1 MMRALFSGVSGL
13 RAHQQK
19 MDVIGNNIANV
30 NTVGYKAGRVT
41 FSDIFNQTLSG
52 ATAPDSITGKGG
64 INPMQV
70 GLGVG
75 VSSIDT
81 ITTRGST
88 ESTGNQT
95 DITINGNGLFIVRN
109 GTTGTFQFTR
119 AGNFT
124 RDKSGNLVT
133 SEGLNVY
140 GWLDY
145 GGKQQADGSY
155 TFDTDKDV
163 EPINLYT
170 DAYNKNKQVLAGS
183 ATTSAYFKGSLD
195 SAETAASTTIKDIT
209 NGGSPL
215 STGPHYSTTMMVYD
229 SLGNSYEVKV
239 NFTKCYSGTE
249 DQDYEG
255 DGNTDTVTSY
265 YWEVEDTDGSGTTG
279 GYLLFDDNGN
289 LITSSTA
296 SADFPE
302 SQTVTFTPDSGS
314 GASSFDVKIDFSN
327 VSLTSDD
334 SSVAAGTVDGYASGT
349 LEDFSIGEDGII
361 MGVYSNGK
369 QKPLGMIALASFDNP
384 AGLAKSGS
392 NTYVATANS
401 GDFVNGVMAGEEG
414 SGSLSAGGLEM
425 SNVDLSYEFSQ
436 MIITQRGFQA
446 NSRIITTA
454 DEMLQELVNLKR

>member
-1 MMRALFSGVSGL
+1 MMRCLFSGVSGL

-52 ATAPDSITGKGG
+52 ATAPDSTTGRGG
-64 INPMQV
+64 VNPMQI

-75 VSSIDT
+75 ISAIDT

-95 DITINGNGLFIVRN
+95 DIAINGSGFFIVRQ

-124 RDKSGNLVT
+124 LDKSGNLVT
-133 SEGLNVY
+133 SGGLNVY

-155 TFDTDKDV
+155 KFDTNKDV
-163 EPINLYT
+163 EPINLYS
-170 DAYNKNKQVLAGS
+170 DAYNKNKQVLAAK
-183 ATTSAYFKGSLD
+183 ATENATFRGSLD
-195 SAETAASTTIKDIT
+195 SSETAAGSAIDNILTGTTKPD
-209 NGGSPL
+209 PQ
-215 STGPHYSTTMMVYD
+215 YSTTMTVYD
-229 SLGNSYEVKV
+229 ALGNSYEVKV
-239 NFTKCYSGTE
+239 NFTKCYVDST
-249 DQDYEG
+249 
-255 DGNTDTVTSY
+255 TDADNPITSW
-265 YWEVEDTDGSGTTG
+265 YWEIEDSTGMSMGTGASG
-279 GYLLFDDNGN
+279 YIKFDKRGN
-289 LITSSTA
+289 LVTGDTA
-296 SADFPE
+296 FNTAP
-302 SQTVTFTPDSGS
+302 QVAFTPSGDT
-314 GASSFDVKIDFSN
+314 GASSFNVNMDFSN
-327 VSLTSDD
+327 LTMTSGD
-334 SSVAAGTVDGYASGT
+334 SSVEAGTVDGYPSGT
-349 LEDFSIGEDGII
+349 LEDFSIGQDGII

-369 QKPLGMIALASFDNP
+369 QQPLGMVALASFENP
-384 AGLAKSGS
+384 AGLAKAGA

-401 GDFVNGVMAGEEG
+401 GDFINGVMAGNGG
-414 SGSLSAGGLEM
+414 SGLLSAGSLEM

-436 MIITQRGFQA
+436 MIVTQRGFQA